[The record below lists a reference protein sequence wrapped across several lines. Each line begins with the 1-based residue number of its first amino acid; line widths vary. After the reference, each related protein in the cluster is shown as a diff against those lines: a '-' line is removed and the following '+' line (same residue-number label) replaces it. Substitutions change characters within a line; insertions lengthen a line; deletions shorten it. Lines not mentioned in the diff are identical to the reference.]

1 MAGRH
6 PGERFD
12 SARCRTS
19 IQRMNMEHY
28 SGHGNAAA
36 DGCGIMALMGI
47 GLLVLTMGGL
57 VIWLVTSM

>member
-1 MAGRH
+1 
-6 PGERFD
+6 
-12 SARCRTS
+12 
-19 IQRMNMEHY
+19 MNMEHY